1 VDPHVHLIPGGLFLS
16 KVNLRELRGGRQE
29 FAQRLAA
36 AAASDSSSSSS
47 SGGGD
52 AGLLR
57 WLLGIGWSESD
68 WGGQLPDRNWI
79 DEVGSHAQ
87 PPGGG
92 GGQCG
97 PREGGGLLFRLE
109 STGEPRGA
117 GVKFTMMLVYCHQK
131 TGGSTPASWWHPSF
145 CGLACDGVGSTE
157 EASCPTNA
165 DDSGGV
171 DQSGGREGGE
181 HRYKVVSVG
190 SGGVRLL
197 HHAFMVTIDAACS
210 FDITAGCYP
219 GMR

>member
-92 GGQCG
+92 GGAVRAPG
-97 PREGGGLLFRLE
+97 RGGALVSPGVNRGAKGGG
-109 STGEPRGA
+109 GEVHHDASVLPPENWRQYTSIMVA
-117 GVKFTMMLVYCHQK
+117 PKFLRTSL
-131 TGGSTPASWWHPSF
+131 
-145 CGLACDGVGSTE
+145 
-157 EASCPTNA
+157 
-165 DDSGGV
+165 
-171 DQSGGREGGE
+171 
-181 HRYKVVSVG
+181 
-190 SGGVRLL
+190 
-197 HHAFMVTIDAACS
+197 
-210 FDITAGCYP
+210 
-219 GMR
+219 